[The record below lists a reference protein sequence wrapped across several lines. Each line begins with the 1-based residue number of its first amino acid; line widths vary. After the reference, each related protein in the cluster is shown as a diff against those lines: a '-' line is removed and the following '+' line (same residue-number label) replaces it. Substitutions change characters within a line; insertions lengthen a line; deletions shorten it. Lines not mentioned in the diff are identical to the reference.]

1 MADMIQVRRDT
12 AALWVTTNP
21 ILASGELGYESDT
34 GKLKIGD
41 GTTTWT
47 SLAYYTLLIDGI
59 TSTAAELN
67 ILDGVTST
75 TAELNILDG
84 VTSTTAEL
92 NILDGVT
99 ATAAE
104 LNYVDGV
111 TSNIQTQLN
120 AAGTVSNVVE
130 DTTPQLG
137 GNLDVQSSEI
147 TTSTSNGNIKV
158 TPNGSGV
165 FEVKGAGGGDGTL
178 QLNCSANSHGVKI
191 KSPPHSAAASYTLT
205 LPNNDGDADQVLQ
218 TNGSGVLTW
227 ASTAAG
233 ANIEATAT
241 GAITAGTAC
250 KFKSD
255 GTVEQ
260 FSKTAL
266 AVDEL
271 KITELSHDSVDNLE
285 SGGASAIGYDSKR
298 NQFIHIQWNGTLS
311 EYVMSI
317 GKIENNTVAFSAGQV
332 IGKNWSTAGS
342 TTPGKAIFY
351 DDVNDRI
358 FFFGGEYGK
367 RWAVGV
373 PVGDSYQFKKDG
385 TGFPNHSGS
394 TWYGGSG
401 RTPMF
406 HNGRMF
412 HISREGTWVIFN
424 AYTYISDESTTL
436 TTQELNLTQVA
447 HDHYSMVVDE
457 TNSEMLVCMNDG
469 GEDSG
474 YNIFLIDIGG
484 TGTPTEDYDSS
495 LVDSSS
501 DRKDGLQC
509 LCLGSKKY
517 FLSYK
522 NANGKITGQVLTFS
536 GSTPT
541 FHTAVELHS
550 GSSVGP
556 NKSVQLL
563 DGRIFVNW
571 YDDGTIITISGNTVQ
586 SGAAEMNAFTNLGMD
601 WGAGG
606 GMAFSSG
613 SDLAV
618 TYFYNG
624 LVGDAIAFSTTTASP
639 DDYVGVAQATV
650 ANAAAVTLDVI
661 SGTNEALTG
670 LTIGARYYVQRD
682 GTLGTAL
689 TGTYAGIAYTATKLL
704 VKG

>member
-1 MADMIQVRRDT
+1 MADVIQLRRDT
-12 AALWVTTNP
+12 ASNWTSANP
-21 ILASGELGYESDT
+21 TLASGELGLETDT
-34 GKLKIGD
+34 GKLKL
-41 GTTTWT
+41 GTGALVWN
-47 SLAYYTLLIDGI
+47 SLSYYTLATTGYAPLASPTFTGTATAPTVNASTALQIGGTAV

-67 ILDGVTST
+67 LLDGVSGLVQADLTKLAAVDAS
-75 TAELNILDG
+75 
-84 VTSTTAEL
+84 
-92 NILDGVT
+92 
-99 ATAAE
+99 AAE
-104 LNYVDGV
+104 LNLLDGV
-111 TSNIQTQLN
+111 SGLVQADLTKLAAVDASATELN
-120 AAGTVSNVVE
+120 KLDALSRGSILYGNASGATTVLTKGTAS
-130 DTTPQLG
+130 QILK
-137 GNLDVQSSEI
+137 S
-147 TTSTSNGNIKV
+147 
-158 TPNGSGV
+158 
-165 FEVKGAGGGDGTL
+165 DGTDI
-178 QLNCSANSHGVKI
+178 AWAD
-191 KSPPHSAAASYTLT
+191 PAAS
-205 LPNNDGDADQVLQ
+205 G
-218 TNGSGVLTW
+218 
-227 ASTAAG
+227 AS
-233 ANIEATAT
+233 IEATAT

-332 IGKNWSTAGS
+332 IGKNWSTSGS

-412 HISREGTWVIFN
+412 HISREGTWTIFN
-424 AYTYISDESTTL
+424 AYTYISDESATL
-436 TTQELNLTQVA
+436 TTQELNLNQVN
-447 HDHYSMVVDE
+447 HDYYSQVVDE

-474 YNIFLIDIGG
+474 YNIYLIDIGG
-484 TGTPTEDYDSS
+484 TGTPTEDYDSG

-550 GSSVGP
+550 GTSVGP